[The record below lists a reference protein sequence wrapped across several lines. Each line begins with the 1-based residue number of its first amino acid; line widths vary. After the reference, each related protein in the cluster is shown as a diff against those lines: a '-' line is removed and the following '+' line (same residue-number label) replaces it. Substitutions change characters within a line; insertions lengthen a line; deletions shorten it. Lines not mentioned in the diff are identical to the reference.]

1 MESLQDKT
9 MSKSLDEVIIAY
21 DMCNNYRFCSHPE
34 YGDCPY
40 LDEDYTCD
48 REKLMKNDVLYY
60 LKEYQEY
67 KRKNADS

>member
-1 MESLQDKT
+1 

-60 LKEYQEY
+60 LKE
-67 KRKNADS
+67 